1 MAATGAS
8 CNNTA
13 SNKPKRLVKTLFV
26 PENDDESRLEAKLA
40 NRVIYQANNRSLNPV
55 SESDT
60 FTFALYTCN
69 EAKTL
74 IAPKIVIHQNSDEAV
89 LAADLTKAVATILG
103 LKNKHSAM
111 LRISLIDRWYC
122 LTPPVKQLAQEYDIL
137 VTAPSNYRKEADAY
151 HLLDAAV
158 FKRRAAWSHV
168 FEQSSDVIIDVYVT
182 LSHYWFTIKWAGS
195 NELVAPHVFVAKTK
209 VRMQDAITEKEV
221 CAQDMSRNLVK
232 QVASLANITDCKTIK
247 LTLGS
252 PAGPEL
258 TMPLHRLNS
267 DHNKEIPTFSQKE
280 RELET
285 HWGLLHAHPRSQFSE
300 TPVKPLELFVST
312 HSSVA
317 LAINVLYECNYRAM
331 SVHDAYSQMDT
342 KLRENP
348 QVALTAIQLDE
359 HFHCLSKWVPRRFL
373 SNKQFVLRALA
384 VCRKMGFCGSVFK
397 WADAKLKDDIDVVTT
412 AVTFQGG
419 LLQHMS
425 GTMRASKSVVLAAVS
440 NDWEAVKYASSQLQ
454 SDPDILA
461 AMQGPTPA
469 LLIF

>member
-1 MAATGAS
+1 MAATDAS
-8 CNNTA
+8 CNNSA
-13 SNKPKRLVKTLFV
+13 GNKPKRLVKTPFV
-26 PENDDESRLEAKLA
+26 PENDDESRLAAKLA
-40 NRVIYQANNRSLNPV
+40 NRVVYQANNRSTGPIC
-55 SESDT
+55 ESNT
-60 FTFALYTCN
+60 FTFVLYADN

-74 IAPKIVIHQNSDEAV
+74 IAPQVVIHQNGDEAV

-103 LKNKHSAM
+103 LKNEHSAM
-111 LRISLIDRWYC
+111 LKINLYNTWYC
-122 LTPPVKQLAQEYDIL
+122 LTPQVKKLAQEYDML
-137 VTAPSNYRKEADAY
+137 AKKSATTRPHCLEDPKA
-151 HLLDAAV
+151 
-158 FKRRAAWSHV
+158 RRASEDLTSAIIHRHSAWSRV
-168 FEQSSDVIIDVYVT
+168 FTKTSGVIDLKVT
-182 LSHYWFTIKWAGS
+182 LHCCWFTVKWTGS
-195 NELVAPHVFVAKTK
+195 NELVAPNVFVEH
-209 VRMQDAITEKEV
+209 RL
-221 CAQDMSRNLVK
+221 AQYKSHDLVQ

-258 TMPLHRLNS
+258 SAPLHRLNS
-267 DHNKEIPTFSQKE
+267 DHNKGVPTFLQKE

-285 HWGLLHAHPRSQFSE
+285 HWRLVHDHPRNLLLE
-300 TPVKPLELFVST
+300 TPVKPLELFLST

-317 LAINVLYECNYRAM
+317 LAVDTLYECYNRCMEVFY
-331 SVHDAYSQMDT
+331 AYSCMEP

-348 QVALTAIQLDE
+348 RVALTAIQLDE
-359 HFHCLSKWVPRRFL
+359 HFQCLSKFVPRRFL

-412 AVTFQGG
+412 AVKFEGR
-419 LLQHMS
+419 LLQHTS
-425 GTMRASKSVVLAAVS
+425 EAMRASKSVVLAAVS

-454 SDPDILA
+454 SDPDVIA